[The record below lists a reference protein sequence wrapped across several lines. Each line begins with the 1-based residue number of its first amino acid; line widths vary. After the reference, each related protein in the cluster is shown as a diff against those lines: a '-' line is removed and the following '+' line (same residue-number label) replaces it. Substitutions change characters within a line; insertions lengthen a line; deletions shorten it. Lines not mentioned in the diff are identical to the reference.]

1 MSSDVPLD
9 AGDANFQHESS
20 LPSLPASRSPA
31 ASITAQLASRFH
43 GSLFATRISSNG
55 LVVLNTHQAPPGNST
70 AGKEHATLPEVVDVV
85 DGALARL
92 SRLSENQTFLFL
104 GESGSG
110 KSTLRSQ
117 VLEAILKRSQNRLST
132 ITSLKTSV
140 FDSLTT
146 ARTETALLPSKS
158 DFLYQLQFDTS
169 KTEPVLVGGA
179 FVNHFLHQSR
189 ITHIPNNEGSYR
201 ILHYLVGGASDAEA
215 AHYGFK
221 NHQGS
226 INRWKLLGPSAR
238 LQKNPQDVER
248 FHIFKRA
255 LWEMNFQQSEI
266 LRICELLAVVLHL
279 GQLEFQQP
287 AALDMEDPTDDI
299 HYEDS
304 VHLATVQNPDTLNLI
319 STLLGVQAAHL
330 EALIATQAKTV
341 GTEAITIA
349 LSPPKAQANAASL
362 ASMFYALITRHIIDR
377 MNQETRAPDGF
388 NINTISFVDFSG
400 FLHQPSAGSTLNQ
413 LLRNSSAEFMYN
425 LSLHAVKQ
433 KVDVLQADEI
443 VTVPT
448 KYFDNSDAVKDLLN
462 SRMGLLSILE
472 ERWRNACT
480 ETWLL
485 QRIRNRFEGQ
495 SSAIRVKSSIDGL
508 PLGDFHKRDTTA
520 HFTVQ
525 HFAGEVEYSVGE
537 LMNEE
542 WDVIWDGFG
551 DFFKYSKNGFVA
563 SLFQQEVVPDA
574 WSSQNSTRTRD
585 SYATSPAAHEINPT
599 FHSVDTRPSSEIV
612 SRLGVSA
619 DDARDL
625 EDAGRG
631 LIPRHT
637 LPCFLAILREASKLV
652 KHPNT
657 NLHLMFSLNS
667 NDRHIPGQF
676 STPCVRAQVQA
687 LGIPEIIDG
696 ARSVDFNIAVP
707 FGRFISSAGL
717 EVGPAGNELE
727 TVVSILR
734 GKRWPKNEAV
744 IGSTSVLMSERCWM
758 ELEKLVDGITP
769 LRVDS
774 HSRRSRGFTH
784 LELVNSS
791 SERLLSVAPNEYGD
805 GNQACGLDADYP
817 IPCSENEAS
826 TIGINEDREARISQ
840 GTRQRKIDVDASK
853 KEGSGRRFWI
863 FIVYA
868 LTFFI
873 PDLFIRRL
881 GGMANKDIRMAWR
894 EKLAINIIIWS
905 SCAIAI
911 FFVMFVPLLICPKQH
926 VLNAKELLSHNGK
939 KGSKGSYMTIRGEV
953 FDLAAFLPHHYP
965 SYLAP
970 TLLTQYAGSDI
981 SSLFPVQVS
990 ALCAGVNGSVSDGV
1004 TLDYKPY
1011 NLTAPSSSVI
1021 DSQDLYAKYHDFRA
1035 FTKDSR
1041 PDWFS
1046 EQMKMF
1052 RARYRKGAFGYSGK
1066 SITKLAKKNNKVI
1079 GILRGR
1085 VYDLTVYMSGGR
1097 HQYKKT
1103 GKPTHDD
1110 PNAINFMHELVLD
1123 VFQQGSG
1130 GDITKAWNSLGLDME
1145 LKSRMEVCLDNLFYV
1160 GDLDTR
1166 HSTKRQFADYLPLVV
1181 SILLCSVIA
1190 FKFVAS
1196 MQLAAKNTPE
1206 KVEKFIICQIPAY
1219 TEDEESLRRAIDSV
1233 TRMKYD
1239 DKRKLLVVIC
1249 DGMVVGEGNDRPTPR
1264 IVLDI
1269 LGVPKRASPEPLSL
1283 ESIGQGSQQH
1293 NMGQIYSGLYE
1304 VYGHLVPFLVIVK
1317 VGRPSEASRPG
1328 NRGKRD
1334 SQMILMRFLNRVHYD
1349 LPMSPLEL
1357 EIYHTIRNIIGV
1369 NPEAYEFILQIDA
1382 DTIVSQDSA
1391 ARMVSTFTNDMR
1403 LIAVCGETGLSNAK
1417 STVVTMIQVYE
1428 YFISHNLSK
1437 AFESLFGCVTCLPG
1451 CFSMY
1456 RIFAP
1461 ETGKPLFVSHKIV
1474 ESYATVHVDTLHMK
1488 NLLSLGEDRYLTT
1501 LLLKHH
1507 GKYKMKF
1514 LPSARAWTIAPE
1526 TWEVF
1531 LSQRRRWINS
1541 TVHNLV
1547 ELLSINQICG
1557 FFFFSMHFV
1566 VIVDLITTVIQ
1577 PVAIAYIIYLIVQII
1592 DKPSILPIM
1601 AIVILAIVYGIQVV
1615 AFVIRRKWD
1624 MAGWMI
1630 IYLAA
1635 LPIFSMC
1642 LPLYSFW
1649 YMDGFDWGNTRMVA
1663 GEKDKGVMAI
1673 GHDIEL
1679 EPIPRK
1685 TWEEYWSE
1693 LRVFEETATNR
1704 THGFSNLNQASLLC
1718 TG

>member
-1 MSSDVPLD
+1 MSPDFPLD
-9 AGDANFQHESS
+9 AGDATLQDEFS
-20 LPSLPASRSPA
+20 LPSLPASRPPA

-55 LVVLNTHQAPPGNST
+55 LVVLNTHQAAPRNST
-70 AGKEHATLPEVVDVV
+70 AVKEDATLPEVVEVV

-92 SRLSENQTFLFL
+92 SRLFENQTFLFL

-110 KSTLRSQ
+110 KSTFRSQ
-117 VLEAILKRSQNRLST
+117 VLETILKRSQNRLST
-132 ITSLKTSV
+132 IASLTTSV

-179 FVNHFLHQSR
+179 FVNHFLQRRR

-201 ILHYLVGGASDAEA
+201 ILHYLVAGASDAEA

-221 NHQGS
+221 NRQGS
-226 INRWKLLGPSAR
+226 MNRWKLLGPSAR
-238 LQKNPQDVER
+238 LRKNPRDVEC

-266 LRICELLAVVLHL
+266 VRICELLAVVLHL
-279 GQLEFQQP
+279 RQLEFQQS
-287 AALDMEDPTDDI
+287 AALEREDPNDVI

-304 VHLATVQNPDTLNLI
+304 VNLVTVQNPDTLNLI
-319 STLLGVQAAHL
+319 STLLGVQTAHL

-362 ASMFYALITRHIIDR
+362 ASMFYALTTRHIIDR
-377 MNQETRAPDGF
+377 MNQETCAPDGSS
-388 NINTISFVDFSG
+388 INTISFVDFSG
-400 FLHQPSAGSTLNQ
+400 FLHQPSTGSTLDQ

-433 KVDVLQADEI
+433 KVDVLQAEEI
-443 VTVPT
+443 VTVAT
-448 KYFDNSDAVKDLLN
+448 EYFDNSDAVKDLLN
-462 SRMGLLSILE
+462 SHMGLLSILE

-485 QRIRNRFEGQ
+485 QRMRNRFEGQ
-495 SSAIRVKSSIDGL
+495 SSAIRVKSSISGL

-525 HFAGEVEYSVGE
+525 HFAGEVEYSIRG

-542 WDVIWDGFG
+542 WDATWDEFG

-563 SLFQQEVVPDA
+563 SLFRQEGVPDA
-574 WSSQNSTRTRD
+574 WSSQNSTRARD
-585 SYATSPAAHEINPT
+585 SYVTSPAAHEINPT
-599 FHSVDTRPSSEIV
+599 SYSVDTSPSSETG
-612 SRLGVSA
+612 SRLGVLA

-625 EDAGRG
+625 EDTGRG
-631 LIPRHT
+631 PIPRHT
-637 LPCFLAILREASKLV
+637 LPCFLTMLRDASKSV
-652 KHPNT
+652 KCPNT
-657 NLHLMFSLNS
+657 NLYLMFSLNS
-667 NDRHIPGQF
+667 NDRRIPGQF
-676 STPCVRAQVQA
+676 STPSVRAQVQA

-707 FGRFISSAGL
+707 FGRYIASAGL
-717 EVGPAGNELE
+717 DVGPAGTELE
-727 TVVSILR
+727 TVVSIFR

-744 IGSTSVLMSERCWM
+744 IGSTSVLMSERRWM
-758 ELEKLVDGITP
+758 ELEKLGDGTTAP
-769 LRVDS
+769 LRVDP
-774 HSRRSRGFTH
+774 HSRISRGFTH
-784 LELVNSS
+784 PELVNSS
-791 SERLLSVAPNEYGD
+791 SERLLSVTANGYGD
-805 GNQACGLDADYP
+805 GNQASGLGADNP
-817 IPCSENEAS
+817 IPSSENEAS
-826 TIGINEDREARISQ
+826 TVGTNDSLRTSQDREATISQ
-840 GTRQRKIDVDASK
+840 GIRQQKIDVEASK

-863 FIVYA
+863 FMVYA
-868 LTFFI
+868 FTFFI

-881 GGMANKDIRMAWR
+881 GGMSNKDVRMAWR

-939 KGSKGSYMTIRGEV
+939 KGSKGSYVAIRGEV

-965 SYLAP
+965 YYLDP
-970 TLLTQYAGSDI
+970 KLLTQYAGSDI

-1004 TLDYKPY
+1004 TLDDKPY
-1011 NLTAPSSSVI
+1011 NLTALSSSVI
-1021 DSQDLYAKYHDFRA
+1021 DSQYQYAKYHDFRA
-1035 FTKDSR
+1035 FTNDSR

-1052 RARYRKGAFGYSGK
+1052 RARYRKGAFGYSPK
-1066 SITKLAKKNNKVI
+1066 SITKLVKKDHKVV
-1079 GILRGR
+1079 GVLRGR

-1097 HQYKKT
+1097 HHEPKGTRHQYTKT
-1103 GKPTHDD
+1103 GKLKHDD
-1110 PNAINFMHELVLD
+1110 PNAVNFMHQLVLD

-1130 GDITKAWNSLGLDME
+1130 GDITKAWDSLGLDME

-1166 HSTKRQFADYLPLVV
+1166 QSTKCQFADYLPLVV

-1206 KVEKFIICQIPAY
+1206 KAEKFIICQIPAY

-1249 DGMVVGEGNDRPTPR
+1249 DGMVVGEGNDRSTPR

-1269 LGVPKRASPEPLSL
+1269 LGVPERASPEPLSL

-1317 VGRPSEASRPG
+1317 VGKPSEVSRPG

-1334 SQMILMRFLNRVHYD
+1334 SQMILMRFLNRVHYG
-1349 LPMSPLEL
+1349 LAMSPLEL
-1357 EIYHTIRNIIGV
+1357 EIYHSIRNIIGV

-1391 ARMVSTFTNDMR
+1391 TRMVSAFTNDMR

-1461 ETGKPLFVSHKIV
+1461 QTGKPLFVSHNIV
-1474 ESYATVHVDTLHMK
+1474 ESYATVKVDTLHMK

-1541 TVHNLV
+1541 TVHNLI

-1566 VIVDLITTVIQ
+1566 VVVDLITTVIQ
-1577 PVAIAYIIYLIVQII
+1577 PVALAYIIYLIVQII
-1592 DKPSILPIM
+1592 TKPSILPIM

-1615 AFVIRRKWD
+1615 AFVI
-1624 MAGWMI
+1624 
-1630 IYLAA
+1630 
-1635 LPIFSMC
+1635 
-1642 LPLYSFW
+1642 
-1649 YMDGFDWGNTRMVA
+1649 
-1663 GEKDKGVMAI
+1663 
-1673 GHDIEL
+1673 
-1679 EPIPRK
+1679 
-1685 TWEEYWSE
+1685 
-1693 LRVFEETATNR
+1693 
-1704 THGFSNLNQASLLC
+1704 
-1718 TG
+1718 